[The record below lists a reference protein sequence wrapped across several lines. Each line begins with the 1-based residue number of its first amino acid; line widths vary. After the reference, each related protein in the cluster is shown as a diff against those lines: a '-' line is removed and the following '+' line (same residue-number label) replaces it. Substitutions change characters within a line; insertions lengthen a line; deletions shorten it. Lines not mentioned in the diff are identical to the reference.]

1 MYSFVKGKL
10 IDIARAATPKQE
22 NPFLSKHKPYLNS
35 FDFEKGLSLL
45 NKLPE
50 QDVNIIVP
58 KITDIIGIHKKME
71 AYSAIGEGLLFY
83 ETLALEKKLNSI
95 IPKDLR
101 YDCRFIT
108 IKPLDEDEEK
118 GLGDSMILFIQP
130 YKEYI
135 ISRLAFV
142 GESKVISGKRGV
154 HNAVKSCEDKIG
166 RILKNFPDLQ
176 KKDVHDLF
184 HAKFYQHPK
193 IIGDRKHQTIVEK
206 TLFAK
211 QKQPFGIQCADFRL
225 QDSTLKTL
233 NTWKDYVDYHRQQQ
247 MWNKTIIPRGHTE
260 ESYAEFQKTF
270 NESLR
275 EARMAAITRRAKGV
289 IKEVKEDKAPI
300 QLNSPLE
307 PCEIKQLNHSFFDNK
322 IIIADVVELFSNL
335 FCFFIFMCLY
345 YTLSFICMLILIR
358 LFFYLL
364 DCISSIVLK
373 LTIYYINSLF
383 VIYQKFINLFYF

>member
-233 NTWKDYVDYHRQQQ
+233 NT
-247 MWNKTIIPRGHTE
+247 
-260 ESYAEFQKTF
+260 
-270 NESLR
+270 
-275 EARMAAITRRAKGV
+275 
-289 IKEVKEDKAPI
+289 
-300 QLNSPLE
+300 
-307 PCEIKQLNHSFFDNK
+307 
-322 IIIADVVELFSNL
+322 
-335 FCFFIFMCLY
+335 
-345 YTLSFICMLILIR
+345 
-358 LFFYLL
+358 
-364 DCISSIVLK
+364 
-373 LTIYYINSLF
+373 
-383 VIYQKFINLFYF
+383 